1 MPESTVEGL
10 NTCNAFRRSSSTYYP
25 ARKESGGLALARAMY
40 GNLELQLLLLNLR
53 DGGECL
59 CGLGAF

>member
-1 MPESTVEGL
+1 M
-10 NTCNAFRRSSSTYYP
+10 
-25 ARKESGGLALARAMY
+25 ARAMY

-53 DGGECL
+53 DGRECL